1 MKRILSLL
9 LSVMLVLSAFPGV
22 VFAAETAAVTVADA
36 KGAVGETI
44 SLQVKLNTSNPV
56 DSIALRNLVYNNEV
70 LEFVGFDDYSALEDN
85 FAFDAT
91 VEKDLTYISIAL
103 KEKVKFDA
111 TNENLC
117 TLKFKVLKE
126 EEASVSLTAI
136 VKDDKVELV
145 STVVPG
151 KVNELEK
158 IASVTVADGTAKV
171 GETLTLPVKLNTTT
185 AVDSIALRD
194 FSYDAEILE
203 FTGFADYSA
212 LENLKALDFT
222 MQNDP
227 IYASFAL
234 KEAIVFDSSNENIVS
249 LKFKALKAG
258 NATVSFNAVVKNDA
272 EVIDA
277 VVDAGDVVVSDPTV
291 EVTSVEFDVTEK
303 ELTEGDSFTL
313 NATVLPGDAT
323 VKTLTW
329 DSDAKAVATV
339 DQTGKVTAIG
349 AGTAKITATSTNGKS
364 AECTV
369 TVIAKPVPKS
379 ATFTLADADV
389 KVGDTVTIPV
399 KLNTTTAVDSIALR
413 NFEYNK
419 DVLKFTGFADY
430 SALEALKA
438 LDFTFE
444 TDPAY
449 ASFGLSTP
457 VVFDSSNENIVSL
470 TFEAIKEGTSQVSFT
485 AVVKNDAEVI
495 DTVVNDAE
503 VTVEKAAPTVI
514 PVTSVTINK
523 ESAELTEGD
532 KIMLEATVEPDDA
545 TDKTVTWSSDKES
558 VATVVNGEVTAV
570 APGTATITAKAGDC
584 EDTCVITVVA
594 KPVIIPD
601 EASFV
606 IEGGNVKAGENI
618 KVPVKLTT
626 SKEVDSIAIR
636 SLVYES
642 EVLEFVG
649 FADYEEL
656 SNNSAWDV
664 TVENDKEFLS
674 TALSAARKFDG
685 EKIVAIEFKA
695 LKEGTSDVS
704 FTAVVKNDTVE
715 FDEAVNTASVTV
727 EPKPVT
733 GTAAFALSNEQIRVG
748 ETAKVK
754 VELNTTAAVDSI
766 TIKNLDY
773 DETEVEFIGFG
784 DYNGLDNWTITPG
797 TETVTLT
804 APLNTAKKFVFE
816 KILTLEFKALKKGL
830 ALINFDAVVKNG
842 TSEFKVTDNADGSI
856 NVLPAIV
863 RVTEVIIENKPA
875 KVTEGESFTLTA
887 TVKPDDATD
896 KTVTWKS
903 SDETVAKVD
912 KDGNVTTFKAG
923 KATITV
929 ETVDGGFKAECV
941 VTVEPR
947 VINVTGVNLDKTSNE
962 VTEGDVFKLT
972 ATVTPDNA
980 SNKEVTWSSSDE
992 AVAKVDKNGNVT
1004 TFKAGKATITVE
1016 TVDGG
1021 FKAKCELTV
1030 KAKVI
1035 EVTGVTLSETAKT
1048 VVEGESFKLTATVKP
1063 DNATN
1068 KTVTWKSSDE
1078 TVAKVDKD
1086 GNVTTLSSGSATIT
1100 ATAGTHKA
1108 ECVVTVEPRVINVT
1122 EVKLDKTSNEVTEGD
1137 VFKLTAT
1144 VEPDNASNKEVTWS
1158 SSDEAVAKVDKDGN
1172 VTTFKAGKATITV
1185 ETVDGGF
1192 KAECEVTV
1200 KAKAISVTGVTLD
1213 EAAKTLTVGEEF
1225 TLTATVAPDNADIK
1239 TVTWSSS
1246 DETVAKVED
1255 GKVTALKAGEA
1266 TITVKT
1272 VDGGFTAECVV
1283 TVNAKALTGSV
1294 ELTIVDDAIVCSD
1307 AFGEAVKGEDYEIK
1321 WFRNGEEITV
1331 EDGKYNI
1338 TEEDYGATFSVKATA
1353 NGTTYT
1359 GEFTDELVVP
1369 AKAPSD
1375 VKISTSKTEDS
1386 ITAIFTAKANGSAI
1400 TKFVVTITDN
1410 EAYSDAVE
1418 VTENDGKFRYTFE
1431 NLETGVE
1438 YTITAKAVNGV
1449 GESEIATAKATPKKK
1464 TSSGGGTYPQIIRPA
1479 NGTTPP
1485 AEDPVHRVEIDE
1497 DKKASIPG
1505 EDLKNKEKVEITF
1518 NDIPELPETKVEADI
1533 KDKDIANM
1541 EVIVEPT
1548 EDGDIKV
1555 EVVAKDSKGNEVE
1568 LPVDIKIVSTEDKD
1582 AVIVDENGEEK
1593 ALVTIYDAE
1602 NGILEIKDVV
1612 SGNIKFAK
1620 EAKDWFDDD
1629 NGRWSESEINKAATR
1644 GLVNGKAPRIFE
1656 PTGNLTRHESNK
1668 LQMNLVNALD
1678 ENLERTVFAKFDTP
1692 ADHWAYASD
1701 DWAVSTG
1708 IMKGVGVLEDGTFVL
1723 NGEANITRQEF
1734 MTVIYRM
1741 MKAVL
1746 GDFEHDTVMADFV
1759 DSAEVAD
1766 YAKDAVSFLSALNI
1780 VKGCEDCEELKI
1792 NPTASITREEATA
1805 IINRVFDV
1813 VAALK

>member
-44 SLQVKLNTSNPV
+44 SLQVKLNTSIPV

-234 KEAIVFDSSNENIVS
+234 KEATVFDSSNENIVS
-249 LKFKALKAG
+249 LEFKALKAG

-470 TFEAIKEGTSQVSFT
+470 TFEAIKEGTSQVYFT
-485 AVVKNDAEVI
+485 AVVKNDAELI

-594 KPVIIPD
+594 KPVIIPN

-704 FTAVVKNDTVE
+704 FTAVVKNDTVD
-715 FDEAVNTASVTV
+715 FDEDVNTASVTV

-903 SDETVAKVD
+903 SDEAFAKVD

-992 AVAKVDKNGNVT
+992 AVAKVDK
-1004 TFKAGKATITVE
+1004 
-1016 TVDGG
+1016 
-1021 FKAKCELTV
+1021 
-1030 KAKVI
+1030 
-1035 EVTGVTLSETAKT
+1035 
-1048 VVEGESFKLTATVKP
+1048 
-1063 DNATN
+1063 
-1068 KTVTWKSSDE
+1068 
-1078 TVAKVDKD
+1078 
-1086 GNVTTLSSGSATIT
+1086 
-1100 ATAGTHKA
+1100 
-1108 ECVVTVEPRVINVT
+1108 
-1122 EVKLDKTSNEVTEGD
+1122 
-1137 VFKLTAT
+1137 
-1144 VEPDNASNKEVTWS
+1144 
-1158 SSDEAVAKVDKDGN
+1158 DGN

-1200 KAKAISVTGVTLD
+1200 KAKAISVTDVTLD